1 MSDTPKIPATAPSSP
16 DRSPD
21 RAIER
26 GGERGIEQIDP
37 RLLELLVCPVTKKTL
52 TYDAANQE
60 LVSRVA
66 RLAFP
71 INKGVALLTVD
82 AARELD
88 G

>member
-1 MSDTPKIPATAPSSP
+1 MSDTPKIPATAPSPP

-21 RAIER
+21 RAI
-26 GGERGIEQIDP
+26 ERGIEQIDP

-88 G
+88 S